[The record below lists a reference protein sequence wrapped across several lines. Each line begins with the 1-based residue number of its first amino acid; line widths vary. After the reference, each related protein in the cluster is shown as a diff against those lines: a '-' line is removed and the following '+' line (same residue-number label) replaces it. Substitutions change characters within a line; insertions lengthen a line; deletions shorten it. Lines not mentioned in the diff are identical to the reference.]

1 MKVFHIRVKLQAPGL
16 KPGFRKGI
24 AGAKNKVKAIEKVLE
39 SYKEAINETDVTK
52 DVSVEIIE
60 IKELRSDFVII
71 SND

>member
-1 MKVFHIRVKLQAPGL
+1 MKVFQVRVKLSAPGL

-24 AGAKNKVKAIEKVLE
+24 VGAKNKARAIEKANKT
-39 SYKEAINETDVTK
+39 YNEAINGTDETK
-52 DVSVEIIE
+52 DVSVEIVE